1 VYFSAV
7 KARAHRFGRVGLPRI
22 IGVLALAGALAS
34 CSAVKT
40 LYNQAPDLAYWYLD
54 GYVDFNGEQ
63 SLQVKSGLERLQ
75 AWHRQTQLPAYV
87 DILRRLQDRMPGN
100 LSPAQACQTYAD
112 VRSRLVAVSAELEPT
127 AAAVAATVSA
137 SQLRHMEKRFAKS
150 NAEFR
155 EDFLDGSA
163 RELRE
168 RRLKKALKRAEM
180 LYGDLQD
187 AQKAALAQAIDQSPF
202 NSALTYQEWQR
213 RQQDVLRTLRGIA
226 GSAGSAGSAAQPNQQ
241 DETRKAMRGL
251 IERTIRSPDAAYR
264 TYEKALT
271 EQSCQG
277 FAALH
282 NTTTPAQRSKAV
294 ETLRGYEED
303 FRILTGTGKRPE
315 RSPAPVA
322 YCPGALLCDSP
333 SRSAFFN
340 ASSSS
345 GVEGLA
351 ALASDFTSAVFR

>member
-1 VYFSAV
+1 MCFSAV
-7 KARAHRFGRVGLPRI
+7 KARARRFGRVGPSRI
-22 IGVLALAGALAS
+22 IGVLALAGVLAS

-54 GYVDFNGEQ
+54 SYADFNGEQ

-112 VRSRLVAVSAELEPT
+112 VRSRLIAVSAELEPT
-127 AAAVAATVSA
+127 AATVAATVNA

-187 AQKAALAQAIDQSPF
+187 AQKAALAQVIDQSPF
-202 NSALTYQEWQR
+202 NAALTLQEWQR

-226 GSAGSAGSAAQPNQQ
+226 GSAGSAAQPNQP
-241 DETRKAMRGL
+241 DETRKAVRAL
-251 IERTIRSPDAAYR
+251 IERTLRSPDAAYR
-264 TYEKALT
+264 HYEKALT

-322 YCPGALLCDSP
+322 YCPGALLCDKP

-340 ASSSS
+340 ASASS
-345 GVEGLA
+345 GVDGLA
-351 ALASDFTSAVFR
+351 AFASDFTSAVFR

>member
-1 VYFSAV
+1 MRFPVYSSAV
-7 KARAHRFGRVGLPRI
+7 KARARRFGRVGLPRI

-54 GYVDFNGEQ
+54 SYVDFNGEQ

-75 AWHRQTQLPAYV
+75 AWHRRTQLPAYI

-100 LSPAQACQTYAD
+100 LSPVQACQTYAD
-112 VRSRLVAVSAELEPT
+112 VRSRLIAVSAALEPT
-127 AAAVAATVSA
+127 AAAVAATVNA

-168 RRLKKALKRAEM
+168 RRLNKALKRAEM

-187 AQKAALAQAIDQSPF
+187 AQKTALAQVIDQSPF
-202 NSALTYQEWQR
+202 NAALTYQEWQR

-226 GSAGSAGSAAQPNQQ
+226 GSAAQLNQQ
-241 DETRKAMRGL
+241 DETRKAVLAL
-251 IERTIRSPDAAYR
+251 IERTIRSPDAGYR
-264 TYEKALT
+264 NYEKALT
-271 EQSCQG
+271 EESCQG

-282 NTTTPAQRSKAV
+282 NTTTPAQRRKAV
-294 ETLRGYEED
+294 ETLRGYEDD
-303 FRILTGTGKRPE
+303 FRILTGTATRPE

-322 YCPGALLCDSP
+322 YCPGALLCDRP

-340 ASSSS
+340 ASASS